1 MPLRVTLLA
10 WILALG
16 ASSCGEAEA
25 RSVLLVT
32 LDTTRADALG
42 AYGRTPSVTPHLD
55 RLAAEGVVFERAYTV
70 APLTQPAHASMLT
83 GLVPPRHGVRDNGL
97 MALPDEALTLAE
109 AAREAGLATA
119 AFLGSAVLEE
129 GFGLDQGFETY
140 LPPARRFYG
149 DGEPGYAERPAA
161 AVAELARA
169 WLLERAPGTPFFL
182 WAHLWDPHAPHEPSE
197 ALLTRAGGDPYL
209 AEVAACDLALGRL
222 LSALEER
229 GEAESTLVIVV
240 ADHGEAFGEHGE
252 VSHGPYVWNTTLHV
266 PLLVRR
272 PGGADAGERVD
283 ELASV
288 ADVAPTALAALGL
301 EVPAGLDGLDLFS
314 GALDER
320 EGLYF
325 ESLYGHLAFG
335 WHPLAGAL
343 DADAKLVRG
352 ARDLLFA
359 ADDTAEERDLAA
371 GEPERVARLAAL
383 VDAVARAPRLPKNAE
398 GIDDELKRELS
409 ALGYAALSA
418 ENLEVPAPGERIAGL
433 PDPHERVAELRAAQD
448 ATGLLAA
455 GRLQEAEEALR
466 ALLRSWPENAFAQD
480 RVAELFLRTG
490 RAREARA
497 PLERVLASGRGGADT
512 WARLG
517 AAHLVA
523 GDEGAALAAFTRA
536 LELDAFHVHALGG
549 LLNVMESA
557 GMNAQAAPF
566 RARFHEVQSRP

>member
-1 MPLRVTLLA
+1 MSLRAALLA
-10 WILALG
+10 LVLTTG
-16 ASSCGEAEA
+16 ASSCGDAEA

-55 RLAAEGVVFERAYTV
+55 RLASEGVVFERAYTV

-97 MALPDEALTLAE
+97 MALPEEAFTLAE
-109 AAREAGLATA
+109 AARGAGLATA
-119 AFLGSAVLEE
+119 AFLGSAVLDA

-169 WLLERAPGTPFFL
+169 WLLERPPGTPFFL
-182 WAHLWDPHAPHEPSE
+182 WAHLWDPHAPHDPSE

-222 LSALEER
+222 LTALEER
-229 GEAESTLVIVV
+229 GEADSTLVIVV

-266 PLLVRR
+266 PLVVRR
-272 PGGADAGERVD
+272 PGGADAGERVS

-301 EVPAGLDGLDLFS
+301 DAPEGLDGLDLFS
-314 GALDER
+314 SARAER
-320 EGLYF
+320 EALYF
-325 ESLYGHLAFG
+325 ESFYGHLAFG
-335 WHPLAGAL
+335 WHPLVGAL
-343 DADAKLVRG
+343 DAEAKLVRG
-352 ARDLLFA
+352 AQDLLFA
-359 ADDTAEERDLAA
+359 RDDAAEERDRAADEPARVEWLA
-371 GEPERVARLAAL
+371 EVVAAT
-383 VDAVARAPRLPKNAE
+383 ARAPRLPQDAD
-398 GIDDELKRELS
+398 GIDGELKRALG

-418 ENLEVPAPGERIAGL
+418 ESLALPAPGTRLSDL
-433 PDPHERVAELRAAQD
+433 PDPHARVAELRAAQD
-448 ATGLLAA
+448 AAGLLAA
-455 GRLQEAEEALR
+455 ARTREAEEALL
-466 ALLRSWPENAFAQD
+466 ALLRTWPENAFAQD
-480 RVAELFLRTG
+480 RLAELFLRTS
-490 RAREARA
+490 RAREAR
-497 PLERVLASGRGGADT
+497 PLLERLLASGRGGADT

-517 AAHLVA
+517 AAQLVN
-523 GDEGAALAAFTRA
+523 GDETAALAAFTRA
-536 LELDAFHVHALGG
+536 LELDPFHVHALGG

-557 GMNAQAAPF
+557 GMSAEAAPF
-566 RARFHEVQSRP
+566 RARFHEAQSRP

>member
-1 MPLRVTLLA
+1 MSSRLAPLVLLLVA
-10 WILALG
+10 S
-16 ASSCGEAEA
+16 ASSCGGAEA

-97 MALPDEALTLAE
+97 AALPEEALTLAE

-119 AFLGSAVLEE
+119 AFLGSAVLDQ

-149 DGEPGYAERPAA
+149 ESEPGYAERPAA
-161 AVAELARA
+161 AVAELARG
-169 WLLERAPGTPFFL
+169 WLMDLAPERPFFL
-182 WAHLWDPHAPHEPSE
+182 WAHFWDPHAPHEPSE

-209 AEVAACDLALGRL
+209 AEVAACDLALGRI

-229 GEAESTLVIVV
+229 GDADSTLVIVV

-252 VSHGPYVWNTTLHV
+252 VSHGPYVWDTTLRV
-266 PLLVRR
+266 PFLVRR
-272 PGGADAGERVD
+272 PGGADGGERVN

-301 EVPAGLDGLDLFS
+301 DAPDGLDGLDLFS
-314 GALDER
+314 GAR
-320 EGLYF
+320 EARTGLYF
-325 ESLYGHLAFG
+325 ESVYGHLAFG

-343 DADAKLVRG
+343 DAEAKLVRG
-352 ARDLLFA
+352 ARDLLFG
-359 ADDTAEERDLAA
+359 AEDLGEEHDLAA
-371 GEPERVARLAAL
+371 AEPETVARLARVL
-383 VDAVARAPRLPKNAE
+383 DAAARAPRLAKDAE
-398 GIDDELKRELS
+398 GIDGELKRALG

-418 ENLEVPAPGERIAGL
+418 ENLELPQPGTRVPGL
-433 PDPHERVAELRAAQD
+433 PDPHERLAELRAAQD
-448 ATGLLAA
+448 AAGLLVTGSTRAA
-455 GRLQEAEEALR
+455 EDALL
-466 ALLRSWPENAFAQD
+466 ALLRSWPDNAFAQD
-480 RVAELFLRTG
+480 RLAELFLRTG
-490 RAREARA
+490 RAREAQA
-497 PLERVLASGRGGADT
+497 PLQRVLESGRGGADT

-517 AAHLVA
+517 AAHFVT
-523 GDEGAALAAFTRA
+523 GDETAALAAFTRA
-536 LELDAFHVHALGG
+536 LELDPNHVHALGG

-557 GMNAQAAPF
+557 GMSAEAAPF
-566 RARFHEVQSRP
+566 RERFHEAQSRP